1 MRVAVVFGTRPE
13 AIKLAPVAMAL
24 DDVGIHTD
32 LIATG
37 QHHDDVVEGALEAFD
52 MKPTVMF
59 ERVHADLA
67 AYAGEAVGA
76 IASWLGEE
84 RPDVVVVQ
92 GDTTSAWAGA
102 WAGFLQRIPVAHV
115 EAGLR
120 TDDLW
125 SPFPEEA
132 NRRGIGTVASLHLA
146 PTPRA
151 ADNLRREQTLGKI
164 VVVGQTGVDA
174 VYHLCPDRRPGSL
187 EFYAAAGRSP
197 RILVT
202 AHRRENWG
210 AGIDA
215 IASAIRSVAHTIPGV
230 RVDFLTHPNPDVAL
244 AVKSALRGVS
254 GVRLHDPMP
263 YASVVER
270 LASTDLL
277 VTDSGGLQEDA
288 CALGI
293 PTVVC
298 RDTSE
303 RPEAIEAGVAVLAGR
318 PDADR
323 IADLATRFLTD
334 ECSWT
339 AAASAANPFGDG
351 QAAHRIVSEL
361 VSLAGR

>member
-1 MRVAVVFGTRPE
+1 VAVVFGTRPE
-13 AIKLAPVAMAL
+13 AIKLAPVALAL
-24 DDVGIHTD
+24 DAAGIHTD
-32 LIATG
+32 LVCTG
-37 QHHDDVVEGALEAFD
+37 QHHDDVVTGALEAFD
-52 MKPTVMF
+52 LKPTDSFVR
-59 ERVHADLA
+59 EHADLA
-67 AYAGEAVGA
+67 AYAGEALGA
-76 IASWLGEE
+76 IARWLTEH

-102 WAGFLQRIPVAHV
+102 WAAFLTRIPVAHV

-120 TDDLW
+120 TYDLW

-151 ADNLRREQTLGKI
+151 AANLEREHALGRV

-174 VYHLCPDRRPGSL
+174 VYHLAARRPGSL
-187 EFYAAAGRSP
+187 PWFGWAGRAP
-197 RILVT
+197 RVLVT

-210 AGIDA
+210 DGIVA
-215 IASAIRSVAHTIPGV
+215 IATAVRRLVAAVPGLE
-230 RVDFLTHPNPDVAL
+230 VDFLTHPNPDVAL
-244 AVKSALRGVS
+244 AVRRVLRGVH
-254 GVRLHDPMP
+254 GVRLHDPLP
-263 YASVVER
+263 YASVVDR
-270 LASTDLL
+270 LADTDLL

-323 IADLATRFLTD
+323 ITALALGLLTD
-334 ECSWT
+334 EAAWT
-339 AAASAANPFGDG
+339 RAASAVNPFGDG
-351 QAAHRIVSEL
+351 RASQRIVDEL
-361 VSLAGR
+361 RRLLG